1 MNLPFF
7 IAKRYLFSKRKKN
20 FINIISWLSVVVVA
34 FITAALVIVLSV
46 FNGLGDLLRT
56 LNNSFDPEIKIEAVA
71 GKTFILTDSLLQKIQ
86 RIEDVE
92 VVTEVLEDYAYLR
105 YRDAN
110 QIITLKGVSENF
122 LDQGRINNSI
132 VSGKLAL
139 TEGEVDYALIGS
151 GIEYNLS
158 VAVNDPMFP
167 LQLYYIKNAKLTG
180 LDPSKL
186 YTRRNIVP
194 GGVFRIVQNF
204 DDNYVIVPLHFA
216 ADLMESGNKRTSLEI
231 KGKPDADPAQLQQQL
246 KQMLGDSFAVLNQ
259 EEQHKDLYRLLRME
273 KLFTFLAF
281 TLLLGIGAIN
291 IFFSLMMLVLDKK
304 KDISVLMA
312 MGAEASLIRRIFI
325 SEGAFIASLGTCSG
339 LLLGGVICWLQMEY
353 SIVSMGMESAVMEG
367 YPIKPVLSDFV
378 LTLVVVSLIT
388 FLISLRPAQLAARSA
403 QVQHL

>member
-56 LNNSFDPEIKIEAVA
+56 LNNSFDPEIKIEAVE
-71 GKTFILTDSLLQKIQ
+71 GKTFFMTDSLRQKIQ
-86 RIEDVE
+86 GIEGVA
-92 VVTEVLEDYAYLR
+92 VATEVLEDYAYLR

-122 LDQGRINNSI
+122 LDQGRMNSSI
-132 VSGKLAL
+132 VSGKLTL
-139 TEGEVDYALIGS
+139 SEGDVDYALIGS

-158 VAVNDPMFP
+158 VVVNDPMFP
-167 LQLYYIKNAKLTG
+167 LQLYYIKNTKLTG

-186 YTRRNIVP
+186 YAKRNIVP
-194 GGVFRIVQNF
+194 VGVFRIVQNF
-204 DDNYVIVPLHFA
+204 DDNYVIVPLRFA
-216 ADLMESGNKRTSLEI
+216 EDLMDANNKRTSLEI
-231 KGKPDADPAQLQQQL
+231 KAKPEVDQAKLQQVL
-246 KQMLGDSFAVLNQ
+246 KETLGPAFAVLNQ

-291 IFFSLMMLVLDKK
+291 IFFSLMMLAL
-304 KDISVLMA
+304 
-312 MGAEASLIRRIFI
+312 EAALIRRMFI
-325 SEGAFIASLGTCSG
+325 SEVAVIATLGTLSG
-339 LLLGGVICWLQMEY
+339 LLLGGLICWLQMQY
-353 SIVSMGMESAVMEG
+353 GLVSMGMESAVMEG
-367 YPIKPVLSDFV
+367 YPIKPILSDFV
-378 LTLVVVSLIT
+378 LTLVVVALIT
-388 FLISLRPAQLAARSA
+388 LLISLRPAQLAARSA

>member
-1 MNLPFF
+1 LNLPFF

-56 LNNSFDPEIKIEAVA
+56 LNNSFDPEIKIEAVE
-71 GKTFILTDSLLQKIQ
+71 GKTFIMTDSLRQKIQ
-86 RIEDVE
+86 GIEGVA

-122 LDQGRINNSI
+122 LDQGRMNSSI

-139 TEGEVDYALIGS
+139 SDGDADYALIGS

-158 VAVNDPMFP
+158 IVVNDPMFP
-167 LQLYYIKNAKLTG
+167 LQLYYIKNTKLTG

-186 YTRRNIVP
+186 YAKRNIVP
-194 GGVFRIVQNF
+194 GGVFRIVQSF

-216 ADLMESGNKRTSLEI
+216 EDLMDAGNKRTSLEI
-231 KGKPDADPAQLQQQL
+231 KAKPEVDQVRLQHLL
-246 KQMLGDSFAVLNQ
+246 KETLGPTFAVLNQ

-291 IFFSLMMLVLDKK
+291 IFFSLMMLALDKK

-325 SEGAFIASLGTCSG
+325 SEGAFIATLGTLSG
-339 LLLGGVICWLQMEY
+339 LLLGGLICWLQMQY
-353 SIVSMGMESAVMEG
+353 GLVSMGMESAVMEG
-367 YPIKPVLSDFV
+367 YPIKPILSDFV
-378 LTLVVVSLIT
+378 LTLVVVALIT
-388 FLISLRPAQLAARSA
+388 LLISLRPAQLAARSA

>member
-46 FNGLGDLLRT
+46 FNGLGELLRT
-56 LNNSFDPEIKIEAVA
+56 LNNSFDPEIKVELTE
-71 GKTFILTDSLLQKIQ
+71 GKTFLMTDSLLQKIQ
-86 RIEDVE
+86 SIDGVE

-110 QIITLKGVSENF
+110 QIVTLKGVGKNF
-122 LDQGRINNSI
+122 LDHHRLDDAI

-139 TEGEVDYALIGS
+139 TEKEVDYALIGS
-151 GIEYNLS
+151 GIDYNLS
-158 VAVNDPMFP
+158 VAIDDPMFP
-167 LQLYYIKNAKLTG
+167 LQLYYIKNTKLTG

-186 YTRRNIVP
+186 YNKRNIIP

-204 DDNYVIVPLHFA
+204 DENYVIVPLHFA
-216 ADLMESGNKRTSLEI
+216 EDLMDAGKKRTSLEI
-231 KGKPDADPAQLQQQL
+231 KTKPDADAVKLEQELE
-246 KQMLGDSFAVLNQ
+246 KALGSTFSVLNQ

-291 IFFSLMMLVLDKK
+291 IFFSLMMLALDKK

-312 MGAEASLIRRIFI
+312 MGANASLIRRIFI
-325 SEGAFIASLGTCSG
+325 SEGAFIATLGTLSG
-339 LLLGGVICWLQMEY
+339 LVLGRFVCWLQMNY
-353 SIVSMGMESAVMEG
+353 GLVSMGMESAVMEG
-367 YPIKPVLSDFV
+367 YPIKPILSDFV
-378 LTLVVVSLIT
+378 LTLIVVALIT

>member
-56 LNNSFDPEIKIEAVA
+56 LNNSFDPEIKIEAVE
-71 GKTFILTDSLLQKIQ
+71 GKTFIMTDSLRQKIQ
-86 RIEDVE
+86 GIEGVA

-122 LDQGRINNSI
+122 LDQGRMNSSI

-139 TEGEVDYALIGS
+139 SDGDADYALIGS

-158 VAVNDPMFP
+158 IVVNDPMFP
-167 LQLYYIKNAKLTG
+167 LQLYYIKNTKLTG

-186 YTRRNIVP
+186 YAKRNIVP
-194 GGVFRIVQNF
+194 GGVFRIVQSF

-216 ADLMESGNKRTSLEI
+216 EDLMDAGNKRTSLEI
-231 KGKPDADPAQLQQQL
+231 KAKPEVDQVRLQHLL
-246 KQMLGDSFAVLNQ
+246 KETLGPTFAVLNQ

-291 IFFSLMMLVLDKK
+291 IFFSLMMLALDKK

-325 SEGAFIASLGTCSG
+325 SEGAFIATLGTLSG
-339 LLLGGVICWLQMEY
+339 LLLGGLICWLQMQY
-353 SIVSMGMESAVMEG
+353 GLVSMGMESAVMEG
-367 YPIKPVLSDFV
+367 YPIKPILSDFV
-378 LTLVVVSLIT
+378 LTLVVVALIT
-388 FLISLRPAQLAARSA
+388 LLISLRPAQLAARSA

>member
-56 LNNSFDPEIKIEAVA
+56 LNNSFDPEIKIEAVE
-71 GKTFILTDSLLQKIQ
+71 GKTFIMTDSLRQKIQ
-86 RIEDVE
+86 KIEGVE

-110 QIITLKGVSENF
+110 QIITLKGVSKNF
-122 LDQGRINNSI
+122 LDQGRMDSSI
-132 VSGKLAL
+132 VSGKLTL
-139 TEGEVDYALIGS
+139 SEGEVDYALIGS

-158 VAVNDPMFP
+158 IVTNDPMFP
-167 LQLYYIKNAKLTG
+167 LQLYYIKNTKLTG

-186 YTRRNIVP
+186 YAKRNIVP
-194 GGVFRIVQNF
+194 GGVFKIVQSF

-216 ADLMESGNKRTSLEI
+216 EDLMDSENKRTSLEI
-231 KGKPDADPAQLQQQL
+231 KAKPEANPERLQRTL
-246 KQMLGDSFAVLNQ
+246 KQILGDSFAVLNQ

-291 IFFSLMMLVLDKK
+291 IFFSLMMLALDKK

-312 MGAEASLIRRIFI
+312 MGAEASLIRKIFI
-325 SEGAFIASLGTCSG
+325 SEGAFIATLGTFSG
-339 LLLGGVICWLQMEY
+339 LLLGGLVCWLQMQY
-353 SIVSMGMESAVMEG
+353 GLVSMGMESAVMEG
-367 YPIKPVLSDFV
+367 YPIKPILSDFV
-378 LTLVVVSLIT
+378 LTLAVVALIT
-388 FLISLRPAQLAARSA
+388 LLISLRPAQLAARSA

>member
-56 LNNSFDPEIKIEAVA
+56 LNNSFDPEIKIEAVE
-71 GKTFILTDSLLQKIQ
+71 GKTFIMTDSLRQKIQ
-86 RIEDVE
+86 GIEGVA
-92 VVTEVLEDYAYLR
+92 VITEVLEDYAYLR

-122 LDQGRINNSI
+122 LDQGRMNSSI

-139 TEGEVDYALIGS
+139 SDGDADYALIGS

-158 VAVNDPMFP
+158 IVVNDPMFP
-167 LQLYYIKNAKLTG
+167 LQLYYIKNTKLTG

-186 YTRRNIVP
+186 YAKRNIVP
-194 GGVFRIVQNF
+194 GGVFRIVQSF

-216 ADLMESGNKRTSLEI
+216 EDLMDADNKRTSLEI
-231 KGKPDADPAQLQQQL
+231 KAKPEVDQAKLQHLL
-246 KQMLGDSFAVLNQ
+246 KETVGPTFAVLNQ

-291 IFFSLMMLVLDKK
+291 IFFSLMMLALDKK

-325 SEGAFIASLGTCSG
+325 SEGAFIATLGTLSG
-339 LLLGGVICWLQMEY
+339 LLLGGLICWLQMQY
-353 SIVSMGMESAVMEG
+353 GLVSMGMESAVMEG
-367 YPIKPVLSDFV
+367 YPIKPILSDFV
-378 LTLVVVSLIT
+378 LTLVVVALIT
-388 FLISLRPAQLAARSA
+388 LLISLRPAQLAARSA

>member
-1 MNLPFF
+1 M
-7 IAKRYLFSKRKKN
+7 
-20 FINIISWLSVVVVA
+20 A

-56 LNNSFDPEIKIEAVA
+56 LNNSFDPEIKIEAVE
-71 GKTFILTDSLLQKIQ
+71 GKTFIMTDSLRRKIQ
-86 RIEDVE
+86 GIEGVE

-122 LDQGRINNSI
+122 LDQGRINSSI
-132 VSGKLAL
+132 ISGKLAL
-139 TEGEVDYALIGS
+139 TEGDTDYALIGS

-158 VAVNDPMFP
+158 IVVNDPMFP
-167 LQLYYIKNAKLTG
+167 LQLYYIKNTKLTG

-186 YTRRNIVP
+186 YAKRNIVP
-194 GGVFRIVQNF
+194 GGVFRIVQSF
-204 DDNYVIVPLHFA
+204 DDNYVIVPLPFA
-216 ADLMESGNKRTSLEI
+216 EDLMDANNKRTSLEI
-231 KGKPDADPAQLQQQL
+231 KAKSQTDQAKLQHVLKETLGPA
-246 KQMLGDSFAVLNQ
+246 FTVLNQ

-291 IFFSLMMLVLDKK
+291 IFFSLMMLALDKK

-325 SEGAFIASLGTCSG
+325 SEGAFIATLGTLSG
-339 LLLGGVICWLQMEY
+339 LLLGGLICWLQMQY
-353 SIVSMGMESAVMEG
+353 GLVSMGMESAVMEG
-367 YPIKPVLSDFV
+367 YPIKPILSDFV
-378 LTLVVVSLIT
+378 LTLVVVALIT
-388 FLISLRPAQLAARSA
+388 LLISLRPAQLAARSA

>member
-71 GKTFILTDSLLQKIQ
+71 GKTFLLTDSLLQEIK
-86 RIEDVE
+86 RVEGVE

-139 TEGEVDYALIGS
+139 SEGGIDYALIGS

-167 LQLYYIKNAKLTG
+167 LQLYYIKSAKLTG
-180 LDPSKL
+180 LDPSKM

-231 KGKPDADPAQLQQQL
+231 KAKPDADPAHLQQQL
-246 KQMLGDSFAVLNQ
+246 KQVMGESFAVLNQ

-291 IFFSLMMLVLDKK
+291 IFFSLMMLALDKK

-325 SEGAFIASLGTCSG
+325 SEGAFIAALGTLSG

-353 SIVSMGMESAVMEG
+353 SLVSMGMESAVMDG

-388 FLISLRPAQLAARSA
+388 FFISLRPAQLAARSA

>member
-56 LNNSFDPEIKIEAVA
+56 LNNSFDPEIKIEAVE
-71 GKTFILTDSLLQKIQ
+71 GKTFIMTDSLRQKIQ
-86 RIEDVE
+86 GIEGIA

-122 LDQGRINNSI
+122 LDQGRMNSSI

-139 TEGEVDYALIGS
+139 SDGEVDYALIGS

-158 VAVNDPMFP
+158 IVVNDPMFP
-167 LQLYYIKNAKLTG
+167 LQLYYIKNTKLTG

-186 YTRRNIVP
+186 YAKRNIVP
-194 GGVFRIVQNF
+194 GGVFRIVQSF

-216 ADLMESGNKRTSLEI
+216 EDLMDADNKRTSLEI
-231 KGKPDADPAQLQQQL
+231 KAKPEVDQVRLQHLL
-246 KQMLGDSFAVLNQ
+246 KETLGPTFAVLNQ

-291 IFFSLMMLVLDKK
+291 IFFSLMMLALDKK

-325 SEGAFIASLGTCSG
+325 SEGAFIATLGTLSG
-339 LLLGGVICWLQMEY
+339 LLLGGLICWLQMQY
-353 SIVSMGMESAVMEG
+353 GLVSMGMESAVMEG
-367 YPIKPVLSDFV
+367 YPIKPILSDFV
-378 LTLVVVSLIT
+378 LTLVVVALIT
-388 FLISLRPAQLAARSA
+388 LLISLRPAQLAARSA

>member
-1 MNLPFF
+1 
-7 IAKRYLFSKRKKN
+7 
-20 FINIISWLSVVVVA
+20 VVVVA

-46 FNGLGDLLRT
+46 FNGLGELLRT
-56 LNNSFDPEIKIEAVA
+56 LNNSFDPEIKVELVE
-71 GKTFILTDSLLQKIQ
+71 GKTFLMTDSLLQKVQ
-86 RIEDVE
+86 SVEGVE

-110 QIITLKGVSENF
+110 QIVTLKGVSKNF
-122 LDQGRINNSI
+122 LDHHRMDDAI

-139 TEGEVDYALIGS
+139 TENEVDYALIGS
-151 GIEYNLS
+151 GIDYNLS
-158 VAVNDPMFP
+158 VAINDPMFP
-167 LQLYYIKNAKLTG
+167 LQLYYIKNTKLTG

-186 YTRRNIVP
+186 YNKRNIIP

-204 DDNYVIVPLHFA
+204 DENYVIVPLHFA
-216 ADLMESGNKRTSLEI
+216 EELMDAGKKRTSLEI
-231 KGKPDADPAQLQQQL
+231 KMKPGAETL
-246 KQMLGDSFAVLNQ
+246 KLEQDLEKVLGSAFSVLNQ

-291 IFFSLMMLVLDKK
+291 IFFSLMMLALDKK

-312 MGAEASLIRRIFI
+312 MGANASLIRRIFI
-325 SEGAFIASLGTCSG
+325 SEGAFIATLGTLSG
-339 LLLGGVICWLQMEY
+339 LLLGGFVCWLQMNY
-353 SIVSMGMESAVMEG
+353 GLVSMGMESAVMEG
-367 YPIKPVLSDFV
+367 YPIKPILSDFV
-378 LTLVVVSLIT
+378 LTLIVVALIT